1 MIYNIVRSID
11 YMVNVN
17 YFLINYILV
26 KQKLEIIKRMIKK
39 MRSIRSTTT
48 TNMMRNTDMNTL
60 MIMTTNTETNM
71 HHMKKNK

>member
-39 MRSIRSTTT
+39 MRSIRITTT
-48 TNMMRNTDMNTL
+48 TNMMSNTDMNTL
-60 MIMTTNTETNM
+60 LIMTTNTETNM